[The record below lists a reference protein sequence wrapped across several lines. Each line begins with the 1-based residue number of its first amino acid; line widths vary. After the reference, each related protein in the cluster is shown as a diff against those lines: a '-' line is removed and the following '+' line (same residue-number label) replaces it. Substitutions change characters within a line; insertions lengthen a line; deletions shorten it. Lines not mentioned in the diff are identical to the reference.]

1 MPGGADD
8 VTEVFYVTPTT
19 TTEAFQSM
27 VTALR
32 TSVTKLVFPDD
43 QFNAVTIRGTAA
55 QIASAGL
62 LIKQMNNP

>member
-1 MPGGADD
+1 
-8 VTEVFYVTPTT
+8 VFYVTPAT

-43 QFNAVTIRGTAA
+43 LFNAVAMRGTAA
-55 QIASAGL
+55 QIASADL